1 MNTNEPIR
9 FLSDYMEGAHSEIL
23 RRFLETQMEQL
34 SGYGGD
40 KYTASAK
47 EKIKKACRCD
57 DAQVYFLTGGTQT
70 NKFVIDVLLR
80 PYEGVISAHSGHVN
94 AHEAGAIESTGH
106 KVLAVEGHEGKLRA
120 EDIDRCVNA
129 YNADASREHTVKPGM
144 VYISF
149 PTEYG
154 TIYTKSELE
163 AIGEV
168 CRKHK
173 IPLYCDGARLGYGL
187 MSSSCDITLPDL
199 ARICDVFYI
208 GGTKVGALCGE
219 AIVFTRGNMPGHIVS
234 LAKQHGALLAKG
246 WLVGLQ
252 FDTLFE
258 GDLYFEI
265 SKHAIAL
272 AERVKN
278 ALIQK
283 GYRLFMDSPTNQ
295 QFVVMKNTQIAEL
308 SDRVQF
314 ETWEK
319 YDDEHT
325 VVRIAT
331 SWATPEENIDK
342 LIELL

>member
-1 MNTNEPIR
+1 MKTAEPIR

-23 RRFLETQMEQL
+23 RRFAETQMEQL
-34 SGYGGD
+34 SGYGTD

-47 EKIKKACRCD
+47 EKIKKACECP

-80 PYEGVISAHSGHVN
+80 PYEGVISAHTGHVN

-106 KVLAVEGHEGKLRA
+106 KVLALNGYNGKLRA
-120 EDIDRCVNA
+120 EDIDACVNA
-129 YNADASREHTVKPGM
+129 YNADGAREHTVKPGM

-154 TIYTKSELE
+154 TIYSKSELE
-163 AIGEV
+163 SISAV
-168 CRKHK
+168 CRKHG

-187 MSSSCDITLPDL
+187 MSSSCDITLADL
-199 ARICDVFYI
+199 ARLCDVFYI

-219 AIVFTRGNMPGHIVS
+219 AVVFTRGNMPAYIVS

-258 GDLYFEI
+258 KGLYFEI
-265 SKHAIAL
+265 SRHAILLAKKVKDAL
-272 AERVKN
+272 MA
-278 ALIQK
+278 K
-283 GYRLFMDSPTNQ
+283 GYKLFMDSPTNQ
-295 QFVVMKNTQIAEL
+295 QFVVMKNTQIEEL
-308 SDRVQF
+308 SDKVLF
-314 ETWEK
+314 ETWER
-319 YDDEHT
+319 YDEEHT

-331 SWATPEENIDK
+331 SWATPEENIDR

>member
-1 MNTNEPIR
+1 MNAKEPIR

-23 RRFLETQMEQL
+23 RRFTETQMEQL
-34 SGYGGD
+34 SGYGTD

-47 EKIKKACRCD
+47 EKIKTACQCPS
-57 DAQVYFLTGGTQT
+57 AQVYFLTGGTQT

-80 PYEGVISAHSGHVN
+80 PYEGVVSAHSGHVN

-106 KVLAVEGHEGKLRA
+106 KVLAVHGCDGKLKA
-120 EDIDRCVNA
+120 EDVDACVNA
-129 YNADASREHTVKPGM
+129 YNADSSREHTVRPGM
-144 VYISF
+144 VYVSF

-163 AIGEV
+163 AISKV
-168 CRKHK
+168 CRKHG

-187 MSSSCDITLPDL
+187 MSSNCDVTLADIAEL
-199 ARICDVFYI
+199 CDVFYI

-219 AIVFTRGNMPGHIVS
+219 AVVFTKGNMPEHIVS

-252 FDTLFE
+252 FDTLFDD
-258 GDLYFEI
+258 GLYFKI
-265 SKHAIAL
+265 SKHAIEL
-272 AERVKN
+272 AEKVKN
-278 ALIQK
+278 ALVQK

-295 QFVVMKNTQIAEL
+295 QFVVMKNSQIASL
-308 SDRVQF
+308 FDKVQF
-314 ETWEK
+314 ETWES
-319 YDDEHT
+319 YDAEHT

-331 SWATPEENIDK
+331 SWATPEENVDR